1 VASRPNSRRA
11 RPRAAPIDPTAFA
24 IAEARLARARVD
36 GNDHEDLVRAACDL
50 TRLKIIRALAETP
63 LPASD
68 LARIIARTPSATSQ
82 HIRVL
87 REVNAVDA
95 TRSGNVVRYRLTANA
110 SAKVLEA
117 FARSLEALGEA

>member
-1 VASRPNSRRA
+1 M
-11 RPRAAPIDPTAFA
+11 
-24 IAEARLARARVD
+24 AEARLLRARFD
-36 GNDHEDLVRAACDL
+36 GRDENVVRAACDL
-50 TRLKIIRALAETP
+50 TRLKIIAALAETP

-87 REVNAVDA
+87 RDVNAVEA

-110 SAKVLEA
+110 TARVLEA
-117 FARSLEALGEA
+117 FARSLESLADS

>member
-1 VASRPNSRRA
+1 M
-11 RPRAAPIDPTAFA
+11 
-24 IAEARLARARVD
+24 AEARLLRARLD
-36 GNDHEDLVRAACDL
+36 GDDHENVVRAACDL
-50 TRLKIIRALAETP
+50 TRLKIIRVLAETP

-110 SAKVLEA
+110 TARVLEA
-117 FARSLEALGEA
+117 FARSLESLGES

>member
-1 VASRPNSRRA
+1 MRA
-11 RPRAAPIDPTAFA
+11 R
-24 IAEARLARARVD
+24 LV
-36 GNDHEDLVRAACDL
+36 GNDHENVVRAACDL

-87 REVNAVDA
+87 REVGAVDA
-95 TRSGNVVRYRLTANA
+95 QRSGNVVRYRLTT
-110 SAKVLEA
+110 SATARVLEG
-117 FARSLEALGEA
+117 FAKSLESLAEA